1 MSWRWIGAELVY
13 AIHDRIIAEHG
24 GPEGVRDRN
33 LIESAVVRPRNLAA
47 YGKPDAA
54 DLAAS
59 YAFGF
64 VQNHGF
70 VDGNKRVAWVMA
82 RVFLADNGF
91 HLQFDP
97 GDAVAATEGLASGRL
112 KEAEFAEWLR
122 VRLGPKD

>member
-24 GPEGVRDRN
+24 GPDGVRDGN

-47 YGKPDAA
+47 CGKPDAA
-54 DLAAS
+54 DRAAS

-70 VDGNKRVAWVMA
+70 VDGDKRVAWVLA
-82 RVFLADNGF
+82 RLFLADNGF
-91 HLQFDP
+91 RLQFEP
-97 GDAVAATEGLASGRL
+97 GGAIAAIEGLASGRL
-112 KEAEFAEWLR
+112 AEKEFAEWLR